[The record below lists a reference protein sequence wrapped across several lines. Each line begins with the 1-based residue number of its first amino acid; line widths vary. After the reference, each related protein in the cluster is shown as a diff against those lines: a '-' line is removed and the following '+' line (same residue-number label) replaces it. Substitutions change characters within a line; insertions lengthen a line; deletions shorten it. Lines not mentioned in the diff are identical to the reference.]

1 MTVAQETAEP
11 ETSGPEIAFRWDAFQ
26 ELSAVEVHDLLRLR
40 SLVFVVEQAC
50 VFAEIDGRDP
60 EAIHL
65 RQFVGEDLA
74 GCLRILGDG
83 DAIRIGR
90 IATAAAYRGR
100 GYGHE
105 MMAEALRYAAW
116 RFAGRDVLIS
126 AQAHL
131 EAFYGRRGFVVIS
144 APYDEDGIPHID
156 MRRAGSPGA

>member
-1 MTVAQETAEP
+1 MTVTQESAEA
-11 ETSGPEIAFRWDAFQ
+11 ETGGPEIAFRWNAFA

-40 SLVFVVEQAC
+40 SLVFVVEQNC

-60 EAIHL
+60 QAIHL
-65 RQFVGEDLA
+65 RQFVGENLA
-74 GCLRILGDG
+74 GCLRILCEE
-83 DAIRIGR
+83 DAVRIGR

-116 RFAGRDVLIS
+116 RFAGRDLVVS

-131 EAFYGRRGFVVIS
+131 EAFYIRHGFVVAS

-156 MRRAGSPGA
+156 MRRAGSSGA